1 MKMRAAI
8 LWEQGHEPDDDGPL
22 VVEEVDLDGPGPGE
36 LLVRITAAGLC
47 HSDLSAITGDR
58 PRTMPAVIGH
68 EAAGVVEDM
77 GPDVDGLAVGDQV
90 VMVFVASCGQCAFCA
105 AGRPNL
111 CQSSWSARTAGTL
124 QTGSRR
130 LSIGGRS
137 LHHYSGISAFAE
149 RAVVVPSSV
158 VRIDPDVPPEVAAIF
173 GCAVITGVGAVVN
186 TARVPAGASVAVV
199 GLGGVGLSALLGS
212 VAVGAGRIV
221 AVDTNPAKLEL
232 ARTLGATD
240 VFDATDPSCAAAIV
254 DALDGGVEFA
264 FEMAGAAAAVELAC
278 AVTRRGGTTVAA
290 GLSKPSERL
299 SLQLS
304 AMVADEKVLRGSYMG
319 SCVPR
324 RDIPRYVELYRQGR
338 LPVDRLRSATLALDE
353 INAGFTRLAAGK
365 AVRDVVVPS

>member
-1 MKMRAAI
+1 MKVRAAI

-199 GLGGVGLSALLGS
+199 GLGGVGLER
-212 VAVGAGRIV
+212 VVGIGRRWRR
-221 AVDTNPAKLEL
+221 THRRRRHEPGE
-232 ARTLGATD
+232 ARARPH
-240 VFDATDPSCAAAIV
+240 A
-254 DALDGGVEFA
+254 
-264 FEMAGAAAAVELAC
+264 
-278 AVTRRGGTTVAA
+278 RRH
-290 GLSKPSERL
+290 R
-299 SLQLS
+299 
-304 AMVADEKVLRGSYMG
+304 
-319 SCVPR
+319 
-324 RDIPRYVELYRQGR
+324 
-338 LPVDRLRSATLALDE
+338 RLRRHRSLVCGGDRRCT
-353 INAGFTRLAAGK
+353 GR
-365 AVRDVVVPS
+365 RC